1 MSFLSYFNSSMLLF
15 IYIFISHFTYW
26 TKYIKY
32 KHWIFWVIHT
42 VYIEHFLFLSGH
54 EAAESDPFSLAPC
67 GVCAARKC
75 VYVGVCIRCNGRK
88 VKNLFVDHF
97 LLYWPIARALSILM
111 DISLFLHLYT
121 CVVRN
126 QNWPLF
132 FYIWPPFSLQR
143 FLCSSP
149 FLMEKIK
156 SRTIFFLVQYATRI
170 YITIGKKSWTQFPV
184 HGDFN
189 LFFLSFGVFGFFLV
203 RAIYL
208 YSLRAWFSGW
218 ILCVSV
224 YCMIE
229 SISGEHFFHSALL
242 DSLTISVWHIQMI
255 VTHHHTLTLIHF
267 TFPQVF
273 ACTQSHWTIEHSE
286 LWNLRE
292 IRTSKDFSLLNCN
305 YLHHQEYLHILCF
318 AFSLQ

>member
-1 MSFLSYFNSSMLLF
+1 MFCWLIKLIIKSPKFVGHSWCHLSYFNSSMLLF

-67 GVCAARKC
+67 GVCAAREC

-97 LLYWPIARALSILM
+97 LLYWPIARVLSILM

-156 SRTIFFLVQYATRI
+156 SHAIFFLVQYATRI

-203 RAIYL
+203 RAIYFAVWGL
-208 YSLRAWFSGW
+208 DFQGESCVCRSTVWLR
-218 ILCVSV
+218 VSRG
-224 YCMIE
+224 
-229 SISGEHFFHSALL
+229 S
-242 DSLTISVWHIQMI
+242 
-255 VTHHHTLTLIHF
+255 
-267 TFPQVF
+267 
-273 ACTQSHWTIEHSE
+273 
-286 LWNLRE
+286 
-292 IRTSKDFSLLNCN
+292 
-305 YLHHQEYLHILCF
+305 
-318 AFSLQ
+318 AFSILPC